1 MTSIRKEYQRTFLA
15 YNETPRWP
23 PCHVHQ
29 LFRLE
34 LLRGERVS
42 RAHDCAAD
50 TDDDSD
56 LDESKRELLVYNHIF
71 SETQIGE
78 KPIRIL
84 VEGGAGIGKTALCT
98 LLSKGWAIGEF
109 LRQIELVLVLP
120 LCQAKVAE
128 ASSLTE
134 IIQALYPRYSREITS
149 YLLET
154 KGAKVLII
162 ADGLNKLAELKRQ
175 KGSFLHDL
183 LLENLLSSASVLIT
197 SRPSASASLHKLSS
211 IDHFFEVC
219 GFVNTTIH
227 KFIRAEFVSDPQKA
241 VGLLEQLESNPLIE
255 QVCSVPFNCV
265 TVCFLW
271 CTDEKVF
278 STSTGLFT
286 EIILNFVSHNML
298 NTAAYCNHPR
308 LSSIHS
314 LPESLQKPWWSV
326 CELAFQ
332 TILNQFSPNV
342 SSQLEVTKFSLSDIE
357 IFGVLESVKLDTVSF
372 HFIHSLFREYFAA
385 FYLVKQPLDKQ
396 TEIFKLHDKLKHL
409 TFYRFFWG
417 LYCQVFG
424 SVDMTGIARI
434 MRVLCKSYTASEDG
448 YLLCH
453 YAFEAKHSTVTEGII
468 TVLNNRTKSNVSMSF
483 GQPCAAQDC
492 AAVMYIIAN
501 IQERTG
507 IEIDFHDCNLGDKRM
522 FELNNALSDKAKIV
536 QVKLLNLNNNNL
548 TDKSVVDLFN
558 RASASFLFL
567 MKLFLRDNR
576 IGKTSVLAIMTTLSK
591 SSSCS
596 VNLLDLSNNPL
607 STTGIQVLC
616 NAIQSNS
623 LRNMEILFLRDTLP
637 TNDARANVACLNT
650 FAVAVS
656 SHCPRLWRLDLFA
669 IDLGEAGDAAICNLV
684 SQLTGTKTNF
694 DLRLNREYMPEVGK
708 KFIAVMEDSIKNKG
722 TIDHTVVHGIIV
734 GPGRSGKDSLMNRLL
749 GKEPHDQKYLSAS
762 TGVLESV
769 VKVEVKKLCC
779 STVAAAVNKL
789 IWRRLEYNEEALE
802 LMMTTAKCCSVSHDR
817 KPRKITQS
825 KVDSDAISG
834 KICDPITECD
844 NIMGKLVPSSN
855 LRVKPETQ
863 YFDEYSHDPEFEGS
877 AFQDQGSQTLIV
889 PVPGM
894 WPDIKD
900 VLQSAVESQR
910 MDELREHL
918 ESSWSLY
925 LTNTGGQMEFQELLP
940 LLVCGPSAF
949 FITFPLNKNLTEHYT
964 VQYHHDDPDR
974 TEETYPSPSTL
985 MDEILQTLATIDALD
1000 LTGHQ
1005 QDLQLKPK
1013 IFLIGTHKDEL
1024 PKLLADE
1031 KIREIDKQLQ
1041 DKIRHTSLFH
1051 QGSIEFANDKQLI
1064 FTVNNLSKD
1073 DIDFQ
1078 KIRYA
1083 LQQAIEKTDQ
1093 FTIKCP
1099 STWLIFS
1106 LILRAKHKSS
1116 QVLTYDECFKIAQG
1130 CGISDR
1136 TELSNALFFIHT
1148 RLGLV
1153 RYFNVKELNK
1163 RVVID
1168 PQILFDKITDLIVQT
1183 FVYENAEVNE
1193 VEDFQNRGIFSIK
1206 TMERICKKR
1215 HHDSDSQLPF
1225 KWLLKLLSHLRIA
1238 AIFKD
1243 RKNKKCFFP
1252 AVLCHASNQQSTS
1265 FKNPDLAQ
1273 HPPLMVAFKSGF
1285 CPRGIPS
1292 GLITYLMTNEM
1303 NSAFPWELIP
1313 DRVFKNQVSFSIEG
1327 CGDIVLKIY
1336 PTHLQLYLDPEGEIS
1351 NQDDVQT
1358 TCREV
1363 YKCIEQGMKAITK
1376 EYKQCDYFFA
1386 FHCTLHE
1393 CKKHLHPARI
1403 IWKDDRPVKLKCK
1416 IAKRQYSLPSDY
1428 SVWDLQRVKNTQ
1440 VQGIMHICIL

>member
-1 MTSIRKEYQRTFLA
+1 MASIREEYQRSFLA
-15 YNETPRWP
+15 YNKTPRWP

-42 RAHDCAAD
+42 RAHGCVAD

-56 LDESKRELLVYNHIF
+56 LDESKRDLLAYDHIF
-71 SETQIGE
+71 SKTQIGE

-98 LLSKGWAIGEF
+98 LLSKGWAVGEF
-109 LRQIELVLVLP
+109 LPQIELLLLLP

-128 ASSLTE
+128 ASSLPE
-134 IIQALYPRYSREITS
+134 LIQALYPSHSCEITS

-162 ADGLNKLAELKRQ
+162 ADGLNELAESKRQ
-175 KGSFLHDL
+175 KGLFLHKL
-183 LLENLLSSASVLIT
+183 LLEDLLSHASVLIT
-197 SRPSASASLHKLSS
+197 SRPAASASLHKFQC
-211 IDHFFEVC
+211 IDNFFEVY
-219 GFVNTTIH
+219 GFINTTIH
-227 KFIRAEFVSDPQKA
+227 KYIQAEFVSDQQKA
-241 VGLLEQLESNPLIE
+241 VALLEQLESNPLIE
-255 QVCSVPFNCV
+255 QVCNVPLNCA
-265 TVCFLW
+265 TICFLW
-271 CTDEKVF
+271 HTDEKAF

-286 EIILNFVSHNML
+286 EIILNFVYRNML
-298 NTAAYCNHPR
+298 NTNAYCNHPM
-308 LSSIHS
+308 LSSIHN
-314 LPESLQKPWWSV
+314 LPKSLQKPWWSV

-357 IFGVLESVKLDTVSF
+357 IFGVLESVKLDKVSV
-372 HFIHSLFREYFAA
+372 HFIHPVYREYFAA
-385 FYLVKQPLDKQ
+385 LYLVKQPLDKQ
-396 TEIFKLHDKLKHL
+396 AEIFKLHDKLKHL

-417 LYCQVFG
+417 LYCQIFG
-424 SVDMTGIARI
+424 SVDMAGIAHI

-453 YAFEAKHSTVTEGII
+453 YAFEAKNSIVTKGII
-468 TVLNNRTKSNVSMSF
+468 SALSDRTKSNVSMSF
-483 GQPCAAQDC
+483 GQPCTAHDC
-492 AAVMYIIAN
+492 VAVTYIIAN
-501 IQERTG
+501 IQERTN
-507 IEIDFHDCNLGDKRM
+507 IEIDFHDCHLGDKRM
-522 FELNNALSDKAKIV
+522 CEFNNVLSDKAEIV
-536 QVKLLNLNNNNL
+536 QVKILNLNNNNL
-548 TDKSVVDLFN
+548 TDKSVANLFN
-558 RASASFLFL
+558 RASASFQILER
-567 MKLFLRDNR
+567 LFLRDNK
-576 IGKTSVLAIMTTLSK
+576 IGETSVLDITTTLSK

-607 STTGIQVLC
+607 STTGIQGLRK
-616 NAIQSNS
+616 AIKSNC
-623 LRNMEILFLRDTLP
+623 LRNMEILFLRGTLP

-656 SHCPRLWRLDLFA
+656 SHCPRLRRLDLFA
-669 IDLGEAGDAAICNLV
+669 IDLGEAGDEDICKLV

-749 GKEPHDQKYLSAS
+749 GKEPHDQSYLSAS

-789 IWRRLEYNEEALE
+789 IWRRLGYNEEALE
-802 LMMTTAKCCSVSHDR
+802 LMMTTAKCCSVSRGKKSR
-817 KPRKITQS
+817 KFSRSKI
-825 KVDSDAISG
+825 DSDTVSD
-834 KICDPITECD
+834 KICNPITECNNMD
-844 NIMGKLVPSSN
+844 KLVASN
-855 LRVKPETQ
+855 SLRVKPETH
-863 YFDEYSHDPEFEGS
+863 YFDEYSCDDEFEGS
-877 AFQDQGSQTLIV
+877 VLQDQGSQTLIV
-889 PVPGM
+889 PVEGM
-894 WPDIKD
+894 WPDVKD
-900 VLQSAVESQR
+900 ILQSAVESQR

-1005 QDLQLKPK
+1005 QDFELKPK
-1013 IFLIGTHKDEL
+1013 VFLIGTHKDKL

-1031 KIREIDKQLQ
+1031 RIQEIDKQLQ
-1041 DKIRHTSLFH
+1041 ERIRQTSLFR
-1051 QGSIEFANDKQLI
+1051 QGSIEFAEDTKQLI

-1073 DIDFQ
+1073 DTDFQ
-1078 KIRYA
+1078 KIRCA
-1083 LQQAIEKTDQ
+1083 LQQAIESTDQ

-1106 LILRAKHKSS
+1106 LVLRAKHKSS

-1136 TELSNALFFIHT
+1136 TELTNALFFIHT

-1153 RYFNVKELNK
+1153 RYFNIKELK
-1163 RVVID
+1163 ERVVID
-1168 PQILFDKITDLIVQT
+1168 PQILFDRITDLIVKT
-1183 FVYENAEVNE
+1183 FVCGKANVSE
-1193 VEDFQNRGIFSIK
+1193 VEDFQNRGIFSVK

-1215 HHDSDSQLPF
+1215 HRSDSQLPF
-1225 KWLLKLLSHLRIA
+1225 KWLLKLLNHLKIA
-1238 AIFKD
+1238 AIFMHGESE
-1243 RKNKKCFFP
+1243 KCFFP
-1252 AVLCHASNQQSTS
+1252 AVLCHAPNQQPISLG
-1265 FKNPDLAQ
+1265 NLDLAQ
-1273 HPPLMVAFKSGF
+1273 YSPLLVSFESGF
-1285 CPRGIPS
+1285 CPRGIP
-1292 GLITYLMTNEM
+1292 GALITHLMTNKM

-1313 DRVFKNQVSFSIEG
+1313 NRVFKNQVSFSIEG

-1336 PTHLQLYLDPEGEIS
+1336 PTHLQLYLDPEAEIS
-1351 NQDDVQT
+1351 NQDDMQT

-1363 YKCIEQGMKAITK
+1363 YKCIEHGMKAITK
-1376 EYKQCDYFFA
+1376 EYKQCHYFFA

-1393 CKKHLHPARI
+1393 CKKHLHPAKI
-1403 IWKDDRPVKLKCK
+1403 LWKDDRPDKVKCK
-1416 IAKRQYSLPSDY
+1416 IANRQYSLPSDY
-1428 SVWDLQRVKNTQ
+1428 RVWDLQRVNYTQ
-1440 VQGIMHICIL
+1440 VQGIICMYT